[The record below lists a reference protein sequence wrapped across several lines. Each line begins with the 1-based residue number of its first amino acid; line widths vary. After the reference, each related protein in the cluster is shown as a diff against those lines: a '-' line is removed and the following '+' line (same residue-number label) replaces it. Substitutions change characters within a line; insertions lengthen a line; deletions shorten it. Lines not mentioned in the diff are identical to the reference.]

1 MCWGKDIDTS
11 LFLSISYS
19 LPELITLEPK
29 SCLFKRIGPISPLVL
44 LSVPL
49 ALAGFPLSICLRDVF
64 LKAHIIY

>member
-1 MCWGKDIDTS
+1 MCWRKDIDTS

-19 LPELITLEPK
+19 LPELFTLEPK
-29 SCLFKRIGPISPLVL
+29 SCLFKRIGPISPLIP

-49 ALAGFPLSICLRDVF
+49 ALEGFPLSISLRDVF